1 METASQAAERLRQ
14 LGLIPTAQRL
24 AVLSF
29 LEATRSH
36 PTAEETYA
44 GVKRRFASISR
55 ATVYN
60 ALDALK
66 RAGAVSELTIA
77 RQVAHYDSGA
87 SSHPHFLC
95 RTCGELYDLEL
106 PCALRPGDEVLGHR
120 IEAVQVSLY
129 GVCRACQDEHVTHS

>member
-1 METASQAAERLRQ
+1 MENRDRAERLRGS
-14 LGLIPTAQRL
+14 GLVPTAQRL

-29 LEATRSH
+29 LEGTKSH

-60 ALDALK
+60 ALEALK

-77 RQVAHYDSGA
+77 REVAHYDAGPP
-87 SSHPHFLC
+87 SHPHFLC
-95 RTCGELYDLEL
+95 RSCGELYDLEL

-120 IEAVQVSLY
+120 IEAVQMSLY
-129 GVCRACQDEHVTHS
+129 GVCRTCQDAHEIHS

>member
-1 METASQAAERLRQ
+1 MEGNDRAERLRSA
-14 LGLIPTAQRL
+14 GLVPTAQRL

-29 LEATRSH
+29 LEGTKSH
-36 PTAEETYA
+36 PTPEEIYL
-44 GVKRRFASISR
+44 GVKSHFPTISR

-77 RQVAHYDSGA
+77 REVAHYDPGP

-95 RTCGELYDLEL
+95 RSCGELYDLEL
-106 PCALRPGDEVLGHR
+106 PCSLRPGDEVLGHR

-129 GVCRACQDEHVTHS
+129 GVCRACQDEHETHS

>member
-1 METASQAAERLRQ
+1 MEGGDRAERLRSA
-14 LGLIPTAQRL
+14 GLVPTAQRL
-24 AVLSF
+24 AILSF
-29 LEATRSH
+29 LEGMKSH
-36 PTAEETYA
+36 PTPEEIYL
-44 GVKRRFASISR
+44 GVKTFSPTISR

-77 RQVAHYDSGA
+77 KEVAHYDLGP

-95 RTCGELYDLEL
+95 RSCGELYDLAL
-106 PCALRPGDEVLGHR
+106 LCALRPGDEVMGHK

-129 GVCRACQDEHVTHS
+129 GFCRTCQDTHEIHS